1 MLKTIKRWLKRVF
14 WAGALVIAVFT
25 TWLIGFGWSDLW
37 VNTPA
42 QFSLK
47 QGSSLRSSAR
57 QLQAAGVLDSPW
69 QFELLARL
77 NGDASRVQAGN
88 FEITGKLT
96 PFALLLYPGEPSK
109 WVSIR

>member
-1 MLKTIKRWLKRVF
+1 MLKFIKRWLKRLF
-14 WAGALVIAVFT
+14 WAGALLVAAFVG
-25 TWLIGFGWSDLW
+25 WLIAFGWSDLP
-37 VNTPA
+37 VKAPL

-77 NGDASRVQAGN
+77 KGEAGRVQAGN

-96 PFALLLYPGEPSK
+96 PLGL
-109 WVSIR
+109 